1 MNKNFM
7 KKKILSVLLS
17 AIMIVGMIPLSAV
30 SAFAEENQRISV
42 TYIDENGDEHTAENC
57 IKMASSEAVDDFS
70 FEAGEWY
77 AVNGTYTV
85 NNRIENN
92 APADNP
98 AHLILGYGAV
108 LNANMGIHNPEGK
121 GLIIFTHSE
130 SVPGTLVADTGTKLD
145 SFGHAQLGGLAAL
158 LAAEVKNDLN
168 CKVRPIEL
176 SLLQR
181 CASHCASYT
190 DISEAKR
197 AGFAAVEAA
206 IEYEGPVY
214 IRFGRAAVPVINDKP
229 DYKFEIGKAV
239 TMNDGKDVTIIAC
252 GLNVQMALKAADL
265 LAAEGISARVI
276 DMHTIIHSL
285 TGRDIPSDVPN
296 MMVTPRDIDR
306 LTERASQ
313 LIAFGINLALQPSL
327 SFEDVQGLF

>member
-1 MNKNFM
+1 M

-17 AIMIVGMIPLSAV
+17 AIMIAGMIPLSAV

-121 GLIIFTHSE
+121 GLIIYTHSE
-130 SVPGTLVADTGTKLD
+130 SVPGTLVADTTHIPAYFNSNAGIGGNSREAGGNLMICGGEISAIGGYKGGAGIGGGYSGSGGSITITGGTVTASGGDAEGGAGIGGGTYCEAGGNITITGGKVTAIG
-145 SFGHAQLGGLAAL
+145 SFVSAGIGGG
-158 LAAEVKNDLN
+158 
-168 CKVRPIEL
+168 C
-176 SLLQR
+176 
-181 CASHCASYT
+181 
-190 DISEAKR
+190 
-197 AGFAAVEAA
+197 
-206 IEYEGPVY
+206 EGN
-214 IRFGRAAVPVINDKP
+214 G
-229 DYKFEIGKAV
+229 G
-239 TMNDGKDVTIIAC
+239 TVTITGGEVIAQGDGSPAIGA
-252 GLNVQMALKAADL
+252 GLDGTDNGKFILG
-265 LAAEGISARVI
+265 EGL
-276 DMHTIIHSL
+276 DMFVGFSSKYSKYKILGCIF
-285 TGRDIPSDVPN
+285 IC
-296 MMVTPRDIDR
+296 
-306 LTERASQ
+306 
-313 LIAFGINLALQPSL
+313 
-327 SFEDVQGLF
+327 